1 MCNDNNMAFTPNFN
15 LNYIRYQGIDVND
28 GDWNVRLPG
37 RTCREK
43 IYYTKINPCRDP
55 EFQAGIVIQME
66 GNLARN
72 NNNWCKCRN
81 KETSRVSIR
90 EPIVTTESPTVA
102 SSSAS
107 SEVPGPEKECNFENI
122 FITELASP
130 AERNAKYI
138 KLFFFEC
145 RGKKITQDLFLIRY
159 LAGEYSTSP
168 FVTNLKYTKIRD
180 DGFLTV
186 CNSTYY
192 SQFYGM
198 YACTKVTT
206 ELWSPADLKGTEAVA
221 ISSKND
227 GAEIID
233 IFGYPGED
241 SVPSPQYFKNG
252 RAVCKTTV
260 MGPSKYFKPT
270 NWYVFPGKCDQQVG
284 YKGMDINEWKDVQGS
299 ICAPE
304 TTVLITKIVDYHHD
318 NEYGRPHRYI
328 ELYALWKKDRE
339 TYLDHDLKLVIFPRD
354 SKDPTWIS
362 AINIAQ
368 FPENGFLLVCNQAA
382 YRMYAKKCGILDKY
396 LEGPANSAGR
406 DTIAIVS
413 GDENGYFVVDVYG
426 KIGESSGGKN

>member
-28 GDWNVRLPG
+28 GDWNARLPG

-145 RGKKITQDLFLIRY
+145 RGK
-159 LAGEYSTSP
+159 
-168 FVTNLKYTKIRD
+168 N
-180 DGFLTV
+180 
-186 CNSTYY
+186 
-192 SQFYGM
+192 
-198 YACTKVTT
+198 
-206 ELWSPADLKGTEAVA
+206 
-221 ISSKND
+221 
-227 GAEIID
+227 
-233 IFGYPGED
+233 
-241 SVPSPQYFKNG
+241 
-252 RAVCKTTV
+252 
-260 MGPSKYFKPT
+260 
-270 NWYVFPGKCDQQVG
+270 
-284 YKGMDINEWKDVQGS
+284 
-299 ICAPE
+299 
-304 TTVLITKIVDYHHD
+304 
-318 NEYGRPHRYI
+318 
-328 ELYALWKKDRE
+328 
-339 TYLDHDLKLVIFPRD
+339 
-354 SKDPTWIS
+354 
-362 AINIAQ
+362 
-368 FPENGFLLVCNQAA
+368 
-382 YRMYAKKCGILDKY
+382 
-396 LEGPANSAGR
+396 
-406 DTIAIVS
+406 
-413 GDENGYFVVDVYG
+413 
-426 KIGESSGGKN
+426 